1 MTVFEKLKLQE
12 AYQKVL
18 NESWGDIINA
28 GLRTMANGSPMVIAP
43 FKNGTNELRPADEIR
58 QEQKNN
64 VIAGAAGLA
73 AGAAVVN
80 PAAAATVGKYAL
92 QGLNAYSNYELLN
105 DLSNDLPTATTAAG
119 AMAILKPQKA
129 ANIAQ
134 KVLNSRWGWI
144 PGVAYPVTRA
154 FVDGYYNGDDSQPL
168 SPSVVQQ
175 PQPSADQPMSS
186 NANQQ
191 QTPNQQSSATDDY
204 EATLAKY
211 DSMVRKADAQGFPIS
226 AGGTNNLVRLTGA
239 SHKSPDGL
247 RYRNY
252 KDKFPHIHG
261 VLDGQITRDMEKD
274 SNSGK

>member
-43 FKNGTNELRPADEIR
+43 FENGTNKIKSAEELQR
-58 QEQKNN
+58 EQKNN

-73 AGAAVVN
+73 AGAAAVN

-92 QGLNAYSNYELLN
+92 QGLNAYSNYELLK

-154 FVDGYYNGDDSQPL
+154 FVDGYYNGDDSQP
-168 SPSVVQQ
+168 
-175 PQPSADQPMSS
+175 

-191 QTPNQQSSATDDY
+191 PTSKTNQQPAATDEY
-204 EATLAKY
+204 EKRLAEL
-211 DSMVRKADAQGFPIS
+211 DNTVQRADALRYPIS
-226 AGGTNNLVRLTGA
+226 QGGTNNLVQATGA
-239 SHKSPDGL
+239 SYKNKDGL
-247 RYRNY
+247 RYRKYGNKY
-252 KDKFPHIHG
+252 PSIVNLVNKQ
-261 VLDGQITRDMEKD
+261 LERDMKSAYD
-274 SNSGK
+274 NGDLSAYDLYQQFDK